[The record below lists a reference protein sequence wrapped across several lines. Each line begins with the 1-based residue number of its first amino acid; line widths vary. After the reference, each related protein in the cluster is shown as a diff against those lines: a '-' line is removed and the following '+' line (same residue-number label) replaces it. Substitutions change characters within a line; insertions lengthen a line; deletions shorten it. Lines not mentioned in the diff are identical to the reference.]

1 MPLKILKT
9 STLMKE
15 GFVIR
20 MSDLLLRFL
29 IISYQLKLMIK
40 MRVEL
45 ANLTHYAVPFL
56 AAPPPTY
63 AGTKLHSAS
72 TVVLCLSRSLQTPLY
87 QALNMYHMIV

>member
-9 STLMKE
+9 STLIKE

-29 IISYQLKLMIK
+29 IISYQLKLIK

-45 ANLTHYAVPFL
+45 ANLTHCVVPFL
-56 AAPPPTY
+56 AAPLSTY
-63 AGTKLHSAS
+63 DVATIIIVRL
-72 TVVLCLSRSLQTPLY
+72 
-87 QALNMYHMIV
+87 MIKQ